1 MSHPNFENA
10 SHPKSDVIRQQIV
23 VKPKAGGFLWSF
35 IIFSIPGFISGLIW
49 MLISV
54 IVLILVISG
63 IGANSVKSE
72 ENQTLKLK
80 TLQTSSK
87 SEGIL
92 VYDLEGAIISGGGD
106 LSTINRTLGV
116 YTEVVE
122 NDFKEI
128 KNNKNIKNVVF
139 RLNTPGGE
147 IYASEILGD
156 LINDLLISKN
166 QSQGVFYF
174 DQLAASGGLWATY
187 KNLNNYVVGSK
198 YGETGSVGVILTLPN
213 FKGLAEKVGYSE
225 NVIKSSN
232 SKDIGNPLRDITP
245 EERGYF
251 QVEVDK
257 KYDKFLDLVATG
269 RRIPKDKVKTFATG
283 KTFENTEAK
292 DFGLID
298 EIGNLDTAIKKAAS
312 NTSLGDNYIVWT
324 VKNDTGLLESL
335 FGANG
340 IAGMLG
346 IPQNATKV
354 LDKATFFD
362 SGKIYL
368 IDEYKI

>member
-1 MSHPNFENA
+1 MSSDPEI
-10 SHPKSDVIRQQIV
+10 HPKNDIIRQQIV
-23 VKPKAGGFLWSF
+23 LKPKIGGFLWSF
-35 IIFSIPGFISGLIW
+35 IIFSIPGFISGIIW

-54 IVLILVISG
+54 VILILVLSG
-63 IGANSVKSE
+63 IGASNAQSKE
-72 ENQTLKLK
+72 TQTLKLK
-80 TLQTSSK
+80 SIQTSSK
-87 SEGIL
+87 SDGIL
-92 VYDLEGAIISGGGD
+92 VYDLEGAIMSGGGD

-122 NDFKEI
+122 KDFKEI
-128 KNNKNIKNVVF
+128 KNNKNIKNIVF

-147 IYASEILGD
+147 IFASEILGD

-187 KNLNNYVVGSK
+187 KNTNNYVVGSK
-198 YGETGSVGVILTLPN
+198 YGETGSIGVILTLPN

-225 NVIKSSN
+225 NVIKSSS

-245 EERGYF
+245 EEKDYF
-251 QVEVDK
+251 QAEVDK
-257 KYDKFLDLVATG
+257 KYEKFLDVVASG
-269 RRIPKDKVKTFATG
+269 RRIPKDTVKTFATG

-292 DFGLID
+292 NLGLID
-298 EIGNLDTAIKKAAS
+298 EVGNLDTAIKKAAS
-312 NTSLGDNYIVWT
+312 NTDVGDNYTVWG
-324 VKNDTGLLESL
+324 VKNEPGFFENIL
-335 FGANG
+335 GARG
-340 IAGMLG
+340 IAGVLG
-346 IPQNATKV
+346 IPQNATKAI
-354 LDKATFFD
+354 DKATFFD